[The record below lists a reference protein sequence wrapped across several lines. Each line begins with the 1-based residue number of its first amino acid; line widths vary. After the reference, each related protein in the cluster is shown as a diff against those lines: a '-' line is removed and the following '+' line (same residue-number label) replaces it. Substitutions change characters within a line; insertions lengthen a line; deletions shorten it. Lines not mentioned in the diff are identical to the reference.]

1 MTTIFPEGTARESE
15 QCCDRAS
22 LMEFLRNSL
31 SHDFSFVLLI
41 TQCRCESCVSELI
54 QTTSLISPLFSFFC
68 HFLFISVYSDNQ
80 NFFFI
85 IPAQRKPLLT
95 WQFSFFVLFSFSVS
109 LLIAVFF
116 QHSLRWQPAAECFS
130 LTWAHARVAVILPL
144 CCFISGLGY
153 CLTFL
158 PTVTILSQYFNRRR
172 SLVTSFASTGECFSL
187 FALAPGIDWLLTQ
200 QLLHTQPLVECV

>member
-22 LMEFLRNSL
+22 LTEFLRNSL
-31 SHDFSFVLLI
+31 SHDLSFVLLI

-68 HFLFISVYSDNQ
+68 HSSLFQCTLIIRTS
-80 NFFFI
+80 FFI

-95 WQFSFFVLFSFSVS
+95 WQFSFFVLFSFCVS

-200 QLLHTQPLVECV
+200 QLLHTQPLLERV